1 MKAGQITV
9 VASYNF
15 SLFFKGERLP
25 GPGETVIANEF
36 FEGGG
41 GKGSNQALTAAVLG
55 APTRL
60 VVRMGNDR
68 YGDIAWQMYEQH
80 QLNTQ
85 FIIRDSSTHTGI
97 AVILIDKD
105 GHNLISVAPGTNYK
119 LSKDD
124 IDASESAF
132 ADATLVGFQLENR
145 LEVVEYAI
153 RKVHSLGVT
162 TLLDPAPAAKLP
174 EDLFACI
181 DYIKPNEHEAEIIT
195 GIPVHDVAT
204 ARQAG
209 KWLVEHGVKTAIVT
223 LGALGAVWVT
233 PDSEGHLPPP
243 CVQAID
249 TTGAGDVFSG
259 AFMAGYSRGT
269 PLEENILFSNTA
281 ASISV
286 TRLGVVNAIPTLS
299 EVMAFLGSQPCDS

>member
-15 SLFFKGERLP
+15 SLFLKGERLP
-25 GPGETVIANEF
+25 GPGETVIADEF

-60 VVRMGNDR
+60 VVKMGTDR
-68 YGDIAWQMYEQH
+68 YGDTAWQMYEQH
-80 QLNTQ
+80 QLSTQ

-97 AVILIDKD
+97 AVIFIDKD

-124 IDASESAF
+124 IDASELAF
-132 ADATLVGFQLENR
+132 ADASLVGFQLENR
-145 LEVVEYAI
+145 LEVVQYAI

-162 TLLDPAPAAKLP
+162 TLLDPAPATKLP
-174 EDLFACI
+174 EDLLPCI
-181 DYIKPNEHEAEIIT
+181 EYIKPNEHEAEITT
-195 GIPVHDVAT
+195 GIPVRDVDT

-209 KWLVEHGVKTAIVT
+209 RWLVEDGVKTAIIT
-223 LGALGAVWVT
+223 LGELGAVWVAEKT
-233 PDSEGHLPPP
+233 EGYLAPP
-243 CVQAID
+243 CVEAID

-259 AFMAGYSRGT
+259 AFMAAYSQGKS
-269 PLEENILFSNTA
+269 LEEGIRFANTA
-281 ASISV
+281 AAISV
-286 TRLGVVNAIPTLS
+286 TRLGVVSAIPKLW
-299 EVMAFLGSQPCDS
+299 EVNEMLRQRAA